1 MKPAELEIRYNS
13 KWILEQT
20 SRLIHDM
27 VPLIDDVLWECVKEI
42 KWMHRI

>member
-20 SRLIHDM
+20 SRFIHDM
-27 VPLIDDVLWECVKEI
+27 APPIDDALWECVKEI